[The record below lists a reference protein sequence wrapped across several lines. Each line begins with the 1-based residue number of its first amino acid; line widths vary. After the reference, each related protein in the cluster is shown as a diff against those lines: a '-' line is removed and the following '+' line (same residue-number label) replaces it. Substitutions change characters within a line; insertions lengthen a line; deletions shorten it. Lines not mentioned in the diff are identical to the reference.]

1 MGSEVEYFY
10 GEALRWSFG
19 FDNPNK
25 AAVLFACALPLLWYG
40 WHVSWRIKKLWLRV
54 PALLAAAGLMGTTW
68 YCLIMTYSRGGLVAA
83 VAALGFL
90 LFHALWRERSAL
102 RDCLRSAY
110 AWLSVFLLTAMLG
123 AVIWNGLGSR
133 SVEVL
138 ENDRS
143 VGNRIEL
150 WGNALQM
157 AAENPKGFGAG
168 KSGEQY
174 MQWYQPTDQDR
185 GYRTM
190 VNSYLTFLVERGW
203 GVSLLALLG
212 FVMFWNWT
220 RAQNGQVLPLA
231 LRASLIAFLTA
242 GFFSTT
248 MEEGR
253 LWILPA
259 CVIALM
265 IMLAACQRSGLERR
279 NLVLGLGLGLS
290 SCFALWLFGFSKSQA
305 DPLLREFGQSGIVAL
320 APRKSAWKKIG
331 SLVDER
337 IVGSQFEKLLREMA
351 MEGEMQIV
359 LGDAAKVQDEVLLM
373 GKGIEEWEKIRAKRI
388 WLLAPEMVSDAQVNL
403 LKESEAKLALILPEI
418 DEDGRVEFWESIA
431 EDIGI
436 DEVNVHYLTGVGC
449 RVDWAFSEL
458 IEIVQKPKIK

>member
-1 MGSEVEYFY
+1 MGAGVEYFY

-54 PALLAAAGLMGTTW
+54 PALIAAAGLLGAAW
-68 YCLIMTYSRGGLVAA
+68 FCLIMTYSRGGLVAA
-83 VAALGFL
+83 VLALGYL
-90 LFHALWRERSAL
+90 LFHALWRERTAL
-102 RDCLRSAY
+102 RDWLRSAY
-110 AWLSVFLLTAMLG
+110 AWLSVVLLMAMLG

-133 SVEVL
+133 SAEVL

-150 WGNALQM
+150 WGKALQM
-157 AAENPKGFGAG
+157 AVENPKGFGVG

-174 MQWYQPTDQDR
+174 MHWYQPTDQDR

-190 VNSYLTFLVERGW
+190 VNSYLTFLVECGW
-203 GVSLLALLG
+203 GVALLALLSIA
-212 FVMFWNWT
+212 MFWNWT
-220 RAQNGQVLPLA
+220 RARHGLVLPLA
-231 LRASLIAFLTA
+231 LRASLIAFGTA

-253 LWILPA
+253 LWILPVG
-259 CVIALM
+259 VIALM

-279 NLVLGLGLGLS
+279 TMLLSLGFCLS
-290 SCFALWLFGFSKSQA
+290 SCFALWFYGFFKSQA
-305 DPLLREFGQSGIVAL
+305 DPLRREFGQGGIVAL
-320 APRKSAWKKIG
+320 ASRKSAWKKMG
-331 SLVDER
+331 CLVDEK
-337 IVGSQFEKLLREMA
+337 IVGSQFGKLLREMA
-351 MEGEMQIV
+351 MEGEMQII

-373 GKGIEEWEKIRAKRI
+373 GKGIEEWDKIRAKRI
-388 WLLAPEMVSDAQVNL
+388 WLLAPEIVSDAQVNL
-403 LKESEAKLALILPEI
+403 LKESDAKIALILPEI
-418 DEDGRVEFWESIA
+418 DEDGRVEFCENIA
-431 EDIGI
+431 EDLGI
-436 DEVNVHYLTGVGC
+436 DEVDVHFLTGVGL

-458 IEIVQKPKIK
+458 IKIVATRK